1 MAGSN
6 LFVGTLD
13 LLILRAVR
21 SQPLHG
27 YAIGAWIRD
36 RTEGVLDVAEGAL
49 YPALHRLEGKGLL
62 EASWGQSETGRQAK
76 FYRPTRR
83 GRKEL
88 RTETERWQ
96 EHSRAVAAALE
107 A

>member
-27 YAIGAWIRD
+27 YAIGAWLRE
-36 RTEGVLDVAEGAL
+36 RSHGVLDVAEGAL

-62 EASWGQSETGRQAK
+62 QASWGQSETGRQAK
-76 FYRPTRR
+76 FYRPTRK
-83 GRKEL
+83 GKKEL
-88 RTETERWQ
+88 EAETERWQ
-96 EHSRAVAAALE
+96 QHSRAVAAALQG
-107 A
+107 